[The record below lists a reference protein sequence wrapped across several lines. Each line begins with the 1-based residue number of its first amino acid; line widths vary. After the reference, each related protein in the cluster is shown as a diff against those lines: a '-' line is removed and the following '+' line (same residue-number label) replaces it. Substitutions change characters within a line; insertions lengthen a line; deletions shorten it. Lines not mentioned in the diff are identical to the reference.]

1 MKITK
6 TRLAQII
13 KEEISRIVEGDVV
26 DLFPKGKPAP
36 QDKDTLANALAKR
49 AMEMAGQRADKAE
62 NMVDLDG
69 DKNNINVNI
78 DIDVDPELY
87 KIFLSPYID
96 DYDDTESQPLA
107 EYIYKNYV
115 LGIAGDHT
123 EKMDD
128 IIERIGID
136 YFDEDIV
143 TVMKSAGDDRFG
155 GSQDQMMTSPVSGD
169 SNEDWIY
176 DLEGEME
183 AKMQGIAS
191 GDIAELEPDDD
202 LAENNLNEGSMEDH
216 WSRIAGLDRL
226 NE

>member
-1 MKITK
+1 MKITYDK
-6 TRLAQII
+6 LRHII
-13 KEEISRIVEGDVV
+13 KEELSLVAEGEVV
-26 DLFPKGKPAP
+26 DLFPKGKPTP
-36 QDKDTLANALAKR
+36 QDKDILANALAKR

-96 DYDDTESQPLA
+96 DYDDKESQPLA

-115 LGIAGDHT
+115 LGIAGDHA

-143 TVMKSAGDDRFG
+143 TVMKSAGDDRFD

-183 AKMQGIAS
+183 AKMQGMAS
-191 GDIAELEPDDD
+191 GKVKELDP
-202 LAENNLNEGSMEDH
+202 EDY
-216 WSRIAGLDRL
+216 
-226 NE
+226 